1 MASGNAVTKTG
12 GGIFVALGA
21 NLPSAEH
28 GSPRATLEAALLLL
42 AREGIAIL
50 RRSSWWQSGPQPA
63 SDQPD
68 FINAVIEVETALPP
82 PELLAVLHRV
92 ESAFGRV
99 RQQRWEARVLDLDL
113 IDYRGER
120 RQAGGQGGSP
130 ELPHPRMAERLFVLL
145 PLQEIAPDWRH
156 PVTGAGLLDLVTVA
170 QPIRINKL

>member
-1 MASGNAVTKTG
+1 M
-12 GGIFVALGA
+12 
-21 NLPSAEH
+21 
-28 GSPRATLEAALLLL
+28 ALL
-42 AREGIAIL
+42 AHEGIAIL
-50 RRSSWWQSGPQPA
+50 RRSSWWQSGPQPV

-68 FINAVIEVETALPP
+68 FVNGVVEVETVLSPA
-82 PELLAVLHRV
+82 ELLAVLHRV

-120 RQAGGQGGSP
+120 RQADGQGGSP
-130 ELPHPRMAERLFVLL
+130 DLPHPRMAERLFVLL

-156 PVTGAGLLDLVTVA
+156 PVTGAGLPDLTATA

>member
-21 NLPSAEH
+21 NLPSAGY
-28 GSPRATLEAALLLL
+28 GSPRATLEAALVLL

-68 FINAVIEVETALPP
+68 FINGVIEVETTLPP

-92 ESAFGRV
+92 ESAFGRI

-120 RQAGGQGGSP
+120 RQALERGGSP
-130 ELPHPRMAERLFVLL
+130 DLPHPRMAERLFVLL

-156 PVTGAGLLDLVTVA
+156 PVTGAGLPDLVAAA
-170 QPIRINKL
+170 QPIRINRL

>member
-28 GSPRATLEAALLLL
+28 GSPRATLEAALVLL

-50 RRSSWWQSGPQPA
+50 RRSSWWQSGPQPV

-68 FINAVIEVETALPP
+68 FVNGVVEVETARSPT
-82 PELLAVLHRV
+82 ELLAVLHRV

-113 IDYRGER
+113 VDYRGER
-120 RQAGGQGGSP
+120 HVGSP
-130 ELPHPRMAERLFVLL
+130 DLPHPRMAERLFVLL

-156 PVTGAGLLDLVTVA
+156 PVTGAALPDLVAAA